1 MMIPQTRSGDG
12 DQLDVLVPV
21 TKLHIPW
28 NSDRSPTHS
37 SIENERPIEY
47 RQ

>member
-1 MMIPQTRSGDG
+1 
-12 DQLDVLVPV
+12 V